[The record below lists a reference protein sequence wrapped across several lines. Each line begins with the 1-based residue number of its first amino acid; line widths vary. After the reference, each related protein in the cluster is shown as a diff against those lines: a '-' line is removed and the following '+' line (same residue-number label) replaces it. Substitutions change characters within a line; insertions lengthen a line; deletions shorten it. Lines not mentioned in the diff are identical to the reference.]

1 MDDGSLFILEIGN
14 LTTGY
19 AYIIKLFFVNI
30 MTFILMFN
38 L

>member
-19 AYIIKLFFVNI
+19 AYIITKVIFCQYHDL
-30 MTFILMFN
+30 N
-38 L
+38 LDV